1 MECCIIVLPDV
12 LAAAQ
17 SFVGSLVSRRIECG
31 GSMHDWAG
39 VASDAP
45 AAIFR
50 GAEDA
55 LARTPAILRIR
66 ENREPEQGLSN
77 EALARTS

>member
-1 MECCIIVLPDV
+1 
-12 LAAAQ
+12 
-17 SFVGSLVSRRIECG
+17 VSRRIECG

-50 GAEDA
+50 GAEDV
-55 LARTPAILRIR
+55 LAPTPPISRIFA
-66 ENREPEQGLSN
+66 NREPEQGLSN
-77 EALARTS
+77 EVLARTS